1 MDNIEIKFYVI
12 SKLRDILSDKVH
24 QHSTNELIILDSNE
38 KFNHQRAAELL
49 KAGADANSIL
59 ANAVKRYETVIV

>member
-1 MDNIEIKFYVI
+1 MDNIAIKVYII

-24 QHSTNELIILDSNE
+24 QHSTNEMIILDSNE
-38 KFNHQRAAELL
+38 KINHKRAAELL

-59 ANAVKRYETVIV
+59 TNAVKR